1 MLSQDSKPADAS
13 VSRTEFGHTC
23 LADMKSRFFTFFLA
37 LVVLGSQLSV
47 GSLVFAC
54 QMDGEI
60 HRSCCCKGEP
70 DSSQR
75 AEPRHADCDCCDVQ
89 VVETPL
95 ATLVPGSLSEAP
107 FSPAMPPPHI
117 TSRSL
122 LSPASVQ
129 IKPEMALLK
138 YPLPPIFLLKSSF
151 LI

>member
-1 MLSQDSKPADAS
+1 MTRRLF
-13 VSRTEFGHTC
+13 TFC
-23 LADMKSRFFTFFLA
+23 LALT
-37 LVVLGSQLSV
+37 VLGSQLSV

-60 HRSCCCKGEP
+60 HRSCCCKGEA
-70 DSSQR
+70 DSSQGG
-75 AEPRHADCDCCDVQ
+75 EPRHADCDCCDVQ
-89 VVETPL
+89 IAETL
-95 ATLVPGSLSEAP
+95 IATLVPGSLSEVP

-129 IKPEMALLK
+129 IRPEMVLLK